1 MTKEQIDKLEF
12 LFDKRKEIQAFINCN
27 SNICRIKFNYELSDS
42 NDERLWEKIRM
53 VNAED
58 FKQDVIKLAEQ
69 YLLSIDKQIEDV
81 MAEIVDYLRM
91 QNKK

>member
-27 SNICRIKFNYELSDS
+27 SNICRIKFNDGWSDS
-42 NDERLWEKIRM
+42 NDELLWENIRM

-69 YLLSIDKQIEDV
+69 YLYSIDKQIEDV
-81 MAEIVDYLRM
+81 ITEV
-91 QNKK
+91 K

>member
-12 LFDKRKEIQAFINCN
+12 LFERRKEIQAFINCN
-27 SNICRIKFNYELSDS
+27 SNICRINFNDEWSDS
-42 NDERLWEKIRM
+42 DNESLWGKIRM

-69 YLLSIDKQIEDV
+69 YLYSIDKQIEDV
-81 MAEIVDYLRM
+81 ITEV
-91 QNKK
+91 K

>member
-27 SNICRIKFNYELSDS
+27 SNICRIKFNDEWSDS
-42 NDERLWEKIRM
+42 NDELLWENIRM

-69 YLLSIDKQIEDV
+69 YLYSIDKQIEDV
-81 MAEIVDYLRM
+81 ITEV
-91 QNKK
+91 K